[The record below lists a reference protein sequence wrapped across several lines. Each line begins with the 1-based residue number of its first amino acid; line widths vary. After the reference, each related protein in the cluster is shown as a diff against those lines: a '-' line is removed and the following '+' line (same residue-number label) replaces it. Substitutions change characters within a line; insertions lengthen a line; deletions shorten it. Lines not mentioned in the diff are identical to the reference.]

1 MVGQKH
7 NDSVMWNSL
16 LNKKK
21 KTSWVAARAE
31 ALESLFPVATSPR
44 LTGFCCHGTSQR
56 VWWRTFY
63 GESRGLPLSGW
74 STLQPR
80 CSVLS
85 AIWNSLLRR
94 LSPRSLQCGGN
105 SYTRPTQ
112 PSTAQP
118 TQCGRDNTH
127 VSAIPQGWDVV
138 TVWREHNERACCCE
152 RTTNYRLHLRIE
164 PRAKNCLGV
173 ILNHV
178 GAIRTQLEF
187 C

>member
-7 NDSVMWNSL
+7 NDSVMWTSL

-112 PSTAQP
+112 PSLPSVGEIILMCQLFHRAETWWL
-118 TQCGRDNTH
+118 CGGSTM
-127 VSAIPQGWDVV
+127 
-138 TVWREHNERACCCE
+138 REPVAVNEPLTTDCTCE
-152 RTTNYRLHLRIE
+152 
-164 PRAKNCLGV
+164 
-173 ILNHV
+173 
-178 GAIRTQLEF
+178 
-187 C
+187 